1 MSISAGPYIANNGL
15 VLYLDA
21 SNIKSFRGEP
31 TTNLAPYPD
40 YSNRTFNQEILASSW
55 GGDVAYVTY
64 FPNGGYNNMPY
75 KMLAKVAGG
84 TGGSQ
89 LDDHVG
95 FTIED
100 GKTYTISCY
109 MKASRNV
116 TINRYGLDINRI
128 EDNYYRI
135 ATVDFDLTTEW
146 QRIVWVY
153 NAVTGHAG
161 IYQSRQIIYNDDNLP
176 LYIYWCGF
184 QVEQK
189 SYATP
194 FANGTRGTTVAT
206 GGGWADLSGNANHG
220 ELLNGPI
227 YDSDIGGSLIFDGSN
242 DEIYVNHAD
251 NLNFIGNQQYTAL
264 AWIYPTLGG
273 VTWHG
278 VISKGNSQQYALT
291 INSPNAY
298 FHYETNQGGVA
309 AMNSPVGS
317 VSVNAWQYVG
327 IRFDGSNKTIW
338 KNGAIMA
345 TQNASTLNSTTNTEQ
360 LRLGEA
366 NNGEQFAGKI
376 SNVKIYNRALTLDEI
391 LQNYNATKSRYIV

>member
-1 MSISAGPYIANNGL
+1 MSISVGPDIANNGL

-220 ELLNGPI
+220 ELVNNPI
-227 YDSDIGGSLIFDGSN
+227 YDSGSGGSLVFDGTNDYIRISLPSTSSVASFSYDVWVLTNGDGGYRTIIDQDNDDWLLALNENVLITYDPTYNTGYTVSSN
-242 DEIYVNHAD
+242 IWYNISVSHAYGGPVYFYVNGQ
-251 NLNFIGNQQYTAL
+251 LIYT
-264 AWIYPTLGG
+264 
-273 VTWHG
+273 
-278 VISKGNSQQYALT
+278 S
-291 INSPNAY
+291 
-298 FHYETNQGGVA
+298 
-309 AMNSPVGS
+309 
-317 VSVNAWQYVG
+317 
-327 IRFDGSNKTIW
+327 
-338 KNGAIMA
+338 
-345 TQNASTLNSTTNTEQ
+345 
-360 LRLGEA
+360 A
-366 NNGEQFAGKI
+366 NNTTIHNTIYYGIGAGILSSTSADEYWSGKI
-376 SNVKIYNRALTLDEI
+376 SNVKIYNRALTADEI
-391 LQNYNATKSRYIV
+391 LQNYNATKSRYGLS